1 MSGLELLEHMVM
13 RRVMLVRSA
22 QSIGF
27 LSQNRSL
34 IEFLDLE
41 LVVEVLFL
49 ELFYDLL
56 EVLTVSFYLTD
67 LYLEVLDGFLELSLI
82 R

>member
-13 RRVMLVRSA
+13 RRVMLVRST
-22 QSIGF
+22 QSMGL
-27 LSQNRSL
+27 LSKNRSL
-34 IEFLDLE
+34 IEFFDLE

-49 ELFYDLL
+49 DFFYNLL
-56 EVLTVSFYLTD
+56 EVLSVSFYLTD
-67 LYLEVLDGFLELSLI
+67 LYLEVLDGFLKLSLI